1 MRWATALQ
9 QVPRHAELDFV
20 DLGSGIGKMVL
31 AAAAVFRSAA
41 GYEIAPERAAVAA
54 AALARLGADGAAT
67 GCCSRSLY
75 ATCLCAALT
84 RATQQ
89 RRQTRASCVATS

>member
-1 MRWATALQ
+1 MPAGAALLGLGPLVWQITCAGLTALQ

-54 AALARLGADGAAT
+54 TALARLGADGAAT

-75 ATCLCAALT
+75 ATC
-84 RATQQ
+84 
-89 RRQTRASCVATS
+89 